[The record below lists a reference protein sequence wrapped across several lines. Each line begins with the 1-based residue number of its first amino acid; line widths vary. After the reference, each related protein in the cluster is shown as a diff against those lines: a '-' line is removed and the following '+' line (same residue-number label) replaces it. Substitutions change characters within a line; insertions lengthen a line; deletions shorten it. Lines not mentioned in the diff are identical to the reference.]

1 MRLQRP
7 KRQNI
12 RAYEEVPAEKEPEG
26 QRAII
31 INSTD
36 KIRNADPGNKDLR
49 STTSGISG
57 ISREGLA
64 FNRSASNGK

>member
-31 INSTD
+31 INSSD
-36 KIRNADPGNKDLR
+36 EIRNADPGNKDIR
-49 STTSGISG
+49 STTSG